1 MNAAITFDRI
11 DNILSPSCSD
21 EALES
26 AGGMAAVAA
35 MTILTPTAK

>member
-1 MNAAITFDRI
+1 MNAANSFDRI
-11 DNILSPSCSD
+11 DNILIPTCSD

-26 AGGMAAVAA
+26 AGGMAVVAA